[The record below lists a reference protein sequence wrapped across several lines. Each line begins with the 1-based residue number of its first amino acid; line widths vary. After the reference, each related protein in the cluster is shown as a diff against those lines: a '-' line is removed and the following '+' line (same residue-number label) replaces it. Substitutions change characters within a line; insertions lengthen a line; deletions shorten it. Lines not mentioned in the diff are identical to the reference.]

1 MMATT
6 ATSARP
12 EIELR
17 GTSGNSKHT
26 AKIPSA
32 LATAWKIC
40 PDRYPSFHSSVVDV
54 QPAIVQGQPACIV
67 LVHKR
72 NVVGGNDDRGP

>member
-17 GTSGNSKHT
+17 GTIGVSKRGT
-26 AKIPSA
+26 AHAPAMRGGAVISVSS
-32 LATAWKIC
+32 LAFVRMIIE
-40 PDRYPSFHSSVVDV
+40 PIS
-54 QPAIVQGQPACIV
+54 
-67 LVHKR
+67 
-72 NVVGGNDDRGP
+72 